1 MKAETLTLIQQA
13 GDSYITIRRLAE
25 QDELRRKH
33 DSEAAEANRRRTVQL
48 GDTAAKAVFE
58 WISSEGAEVRSIM
71 NRYGLSQLDLCCYGG
86 YRLWLFVAGHV
97 CVVMR
102 DKYAGQQRCFANL
115 DEYIKA
121 EPLYGNVFC
130 MVAQSIIDGSI
141 WTNIEKSLQR
151 DQRNGWRTG
160 SVSEVIL

>member
-33 DSEAAEANRRRTVQL
+33 DSEAAEEKRRRTVQL
-48 GDTAAKAVFE
+48 G
-58 WISSEGAEVRSIM
+58 
-71 NRYGLSQLDLCCYGG
+71 
-86 YRLWLFVAGHV
+86 RLWLFVAGHV

-115 DEYIKA
+115 DEYMKA